1 MKSYFSKNR
10 VLLLLGAVFLLSG
23 CYKEIQE
30 ISPESVKGEFVSVD
44 FVTPGIGSETEIE
57 EIGTGREKNAELPA
71 TRAVALEDSVTVRI
85 IAYRKANNNPSS
97 DNYVEDLAYVMRSG
111 SLVPCTVDENGN
123 YKADSDSRMRLEA
136 GDYDFY
142 AITPALP
149 LGGDKVQVSVTH
161 GIDYAFSVTPSFEVA
176 ANTKPV
182 TVTLKT
188 LERQCSQ
195 LSFSTVIKGDRIAEM
210 EPHSIRVGKLTSGP
224 VLLNIGEEIPLG
236 SDNGSYCFP
245 ESAFVEGAGVGQYSC
260 VEEVLPSSES
270 FSFSM
275 SLTFN
280 DAPWTTELT
289 TGFVDLPFEKGKRY
303 NFAIEL
309 ENDKVLFKLQITPWN
324 ETGWVT
330 PNVGGSTT
338 TAVATFVVGS
348 WEISGWTTDIS
359 GHFVPEIDLNSWVSH
374 EWSSDIAS

>member
-1 MKSYFSKNR
+1 M
-10 VLLLLGAVFLLSG
+10 LLGAVFLLSG

-30 ISPESVKGEFVSVD
+30 ISPESVKGELVFVD

-57 EIGTGREKNAELPA
+57 EIGTGREKDTELPD
-71 TRAVALEDSVTVRI
+71 TVTLDKDVTVRI
-85 IAYRKANNNPSS
+85 IAYRKSEDNPSS
-97 DNYVEDLAYVMRSG
+97 DNYEEDLAYVMRSG
-111 SLVPCTVDENGN
+111 NLVPCIVDENGN
-123 YKADSDSRMRLEA
+123 YEADSDSRMRLEP

-149 LGGDKVQVSVTH
+149 LGNDKVQVRVSH
-161 GIDYAFSVTPSFEVA
+161 GVDYAFSRTQYTITADSQ
-176 ANTKPV
+176 TD
-182 TVTLKT
+182 TVKLET

-195 LSFSTVIKGDRIAEM
+195 LSFSTIIKGDRVTGIK
-210 EPHSIRVGKLTSGP
+210 PLSITVGKLTSGP
-224 VLLNIGEEIPLG
+224 VSLNIGQRIPLG

-245 ESAFVEGAGVGQYSC
+245 ESAFKGAEAGPYTC

-338 TAVATFVVGS
+338 TVVATFVVGS
-348 WEISGWTTDIS
+348 WEISGWTTDVG
-359 GHFVPEIDLNSWVSH
+359 GHFVPVID
-374 EWSSDIAS
+374 SDS